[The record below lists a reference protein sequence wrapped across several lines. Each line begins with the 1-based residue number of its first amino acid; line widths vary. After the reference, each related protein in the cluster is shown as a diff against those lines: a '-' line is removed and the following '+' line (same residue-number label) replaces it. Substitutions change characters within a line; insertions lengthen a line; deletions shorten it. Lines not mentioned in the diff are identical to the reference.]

1 MLKIISNVIVKNNSR
16 STAILN
22 LS

>member
-16 STAILN
+16 TTAILN